1 MFCTDPYFSSGC
13 WFNLLALP
21 PPPIAGTLLTLAG
34 ALTDSVVFA
43 VSFLGTAF
51 PGVELPNLSISTSP
65 YSFHTSARA
74 VSILGIVG
82 IPLRGGARVLGVRAR
97 VLGVR
102 VRVVAVVL
110 TLGLGLEMPF
120 GRIAG
125 LTPVIGATR
134 PFVAVGLGA
143 RGSVEV
149 GAGLLLAETVVF
161 GLTVVLAAAPA
172 FDGGLAF
179 DDSVNV
185 PVLALGP
192 EFDTLARLAAVAAL
206 MPAAAPVLQ
215 DVAALTLAL
224 ATVPGSIDILPL
236 PTPGFALELVRVVM
250 VDAAIGEAV
259 FVG

>member
-1 MFCTDPYFSSGC
+1 MTGAVLFCTDPYFSSGC

-82 IPLRGGARVLGVRAR
+82 IPLRGGAR